1 MKFVLFLGNSHL
13 SSVKIAYDDEYKGRI
28 TPVCKFFCARGAD
41 LNFTDVRDGR
51 IVPNPKAAPCAEDLY
66 RFFPDR
72 GRNFIMQY
80 YVQTNRPIADVAQQF
95 LNTGGSQDIDL
106 QGVDAIFYLAGVSPY
121 DFLRLKERIAPVS
134 RSLRRELLGGMLGER
149 FLLREHIGKIRA
161 YRPACKHYFIGSPL
175 MAASYTALS
184 RDSRCIV
191 AANRSI
197 INSMAQDY
205 LFDAIFMP
213 DAELLTE
220 SLLATREAYCARGR
234 EESERFQR
242 QAVTKSD
249 LSHMN
254 GSYGKK
260 IFAKFIEP
268 LISRSAG

>member
-1 MKFVLFLGNSHL
+1 M
-13 SSVKIAYDDEYKGRI
+13 
-28 TPVCKFFCARGAD
+28 AR
-41 LNFTDVRDGR
+41 
-51 IVPNPKAAPCAEDLY
+51 
-66 RFFPDR
+66 
-72 GRNFIMQY
+72 
-80 YVQTNRPIADVAQQF
+80 QF
-95 LNTGGSQDIDL
+95 LNTGGSSDIDL

-175 MAASYTALS
+175 MAASYTTLS

-197 INSMAQDY
+197 INLMAQDY
-205 LFDAIFMP
+205 LFDAVFMP

-249 LSHMN
+249 LS
-254 GSYGKK
+254 SYEWKLRKK
-260 IFAKFIEP
+260 DLRQVHRAVSFANFRLSFPVSWKHAWWREEVRRRADGIG
-268 LISRSAG
+268 LSYRLRDSLARRSGYWSDFHKYVSGLYAVALLNAALVPILFARPAKNS